1 MVATIFRPTSPTNQ
15 NPPKVKIFKFGVSH
29 PIWTK
34 FGLGANTSGQTK
46 GKRIDL
52 YIRFVGG
59 KMKILRKRKSFDAER
74 NQLESGSSPKQQE
87 RHVLSTD
94 VENDDGRHGNERFR
108 DKYDEKM
115 NKS

>member
-1 MVATIFRPTSPTNQ
+1 M
-15 NPPKVKIFKFGVSH
+15 
-29 PIWTK
+29 
-34 FGLGANTSGQTK
+34 
-46 GKRIDL
+46 
-52 YIRFVGG
+52 
-59 KMKILRKRKSFDAER
+59 KMSRNRNSFNAER
-74 NQLESGSSPKQQE
+74 NPLKSGSSPKQQE